1 LRRSSRNSFSGMSG
15 SNSDSLMPASPYS
28 FCKFNIAEA
37 KCYNQVEL
45 SELMLKHCFNF
56 PDLII

>member
-1 LRRSSRNSFSGMSG
+1 
-15 SNSDSLMPASPYS
+15 MPASPYS